1 MTVYKRYG
9 IEVGQRYARAASAA
23 YAAPNARSRQRD
35 TLISLISSAPM
46 GETK

>member
-23 YAAPNARSRQRD
+23 YTAPNARIRD
-35 TLISLISSAPM
+35 KLISLISSAPM
-46 GETK
+46 GENK